1 MAETDDVP
9 HETDVP
15 PQQQQQHQRQS
26 FVFSRRCALRSFS
39 RSSLALSVHL
49 SSSVIFPPSTVVAT
63 RSATHRYA
71 NFQSVEPPLLL
82 Y

>member
-1 MAETDDVP
+1 MAETDVVP

-49 SSSVIFPPSTVVAT
+49 SSSVIFPSSTVVAT